1 MCGIIGY
8 TGSRP
13 AAPLLVEGLRRL
25 EYRGYDSAGVALI
38 DPSRTPTMLL
48 SRSEGKI
55 AALAAKLDAEPLSG
69 TLGVGH
75 TRWAT
80 HGRPCEANAH
90 PQRAGK
96 VCVVHNGIIENYQHH
111 RDALIARG
119 RTFTSDTD
127 TEVVAHLVD
136 EHYQGDLHAAVRAAI
151 KLIEGAY
158 ALVVIHDDHP
168 TQLVAARHASP
179 LLIGLG
185 GEQGEPGPDGSRW
198 PDESFVASDVSAIL
212 QHTRMIVDLDD
223 GDTALVEP
231 AGIVALLDAG
241 GRAITRTPR
250 RIDWSPLAAE
260 KSGFKHFM
268 LKEIFEQPRA
278 IRDTMMGRLGARL
291 EQGEA
296 AGPSFAELDQL
307 DALGLDLAHLSER
320 NKITIV
326 ACGTSWH
333 AALAGKYLIEQLA
346 RVPVEVDLASEFRY
360 RSPIVRAGDLVI
372 AISQS
377 GETADTLAAMKEA
390 KRLGARALA
399 ICNVV
404 DSSIARAADKVIY
417 THAGPE
423 ISVASTKAFTTQ
435 LTMLTLLAL
444 DLGRR
449 SGALDQARASAL
461 VEGLRELPFTIDA
474 VLAQQ
479 AAIKI
484 IARRWS
490 HARDW
495 LYLGRGLA
503 FPVALEGALKLKE
516 ISYIHAEGYA
526 AGELKH
532 GPIALID
539 DTVPVVVLAL
549 EGPGYPKTLSSLEE
563 VRARGGKIIAI
574 ASAGDERIGD
584 VADDVVLVPKVD
596 AMLQPIVASVPLQ
609 LLAYH
614 VADLKG
620 TDVDQPRNLAK
631 SVTVE

>member
-223 GDTALVEP
+223 GDTALVEDVVMILLDEWCGQWKAVQELRP
-231 AGIVALLDAG
+231 QFIGHENSGQFLQTSARDAVIVAMTLECSFGDCTEQIQLG
-241 GRAITRTPR
+241 VPYFTIEPLVKK
-250 RIDWSPLAAE
+250 LAAL
-260 KSGFKHFM
+260 H
-268 LKEIFEQPRA
+268 Q
-278 IRDTMMGRLGARL
+278 RDT
-291 EQGEA
+291 
-296 AGPSFAELDQL
+296 AEVQ
-307 DALGLDLAHLSER
+307 
-320 NKITIV
+320 T
-326 ACGTSWH
+326 
-333 AALAGKYLIEQLA
+333 
-346 RVPVEVDLASEFRY
+346 
-360 RSPIVRAGDLVI
+360 
-372 AISQS
+372 
-377 GETADTLAAMKEA
+377 A
-390 KRLGARALA
+390 KRAEWQ
-399 ICNVV
+399 
-404 DSSIARAADKVIY
+404 
-417 THAGPE
+417 P
-423 ISVASTKAFTTQ
+423 
-435 LTMLTLLAL
+435 
-444 DLGRR
+444 
-449 SGALDQARASAL
+449 
-461 VEGLRELPFTIDA
+461 
-474 VLAQQ
+474 
-479 AAIKI
+479 
-484 IARRWS
+484 
-490 HARDW
+490 
-495 LYLGRGLA
+495 
-503 FPVALEGALKLKE
+503 
-516 ISYIHAEGYA
+516 SYDRI
-526 AGELKH
+526 
-532 GPIALID
+532 
-539 DTVPVVVLAL
+539 TVPVRAEWDAFEV
-549 EGPGYPKTLSSLEE
+549 TLREVTQLRVGDVIE
-563 VRARGGKIIAI
+563 VRPSVCTETRILMNGTPKFIGTVGLDTDRVAVQISRKIPSEENFNAQ
-574 ASAGDERIGD
+574 SDGR
-584 VADDVVLVPKVD
+584 KV
-596 AMLQPIVASVPLQ
+596 S
-609 LLAYH
+609 
-614 VADLKG
+614 
-620 TDVDQPRNLAK
+620 
-631 SVTVE
+631 